1 MCTRPA
7 ATSVAA
13 LIILTLCAPATGWAA
28 GAARTT
34 IAGPE
39 GVLTLTSKAPT
50 GQRGHWFVEFQEEI
64 SPQAGPS
71 RVDGRS
77 LKGAADVDCGV
88 SRFQVAKLDVFEG
101 PNFTGA
107 LLLDVGHRNEWRSPE
122 SGTTLDRVLIA
133 TCGRTRIQARVQ
145 TEGRAAGGVPA
156 DPDLSARS
164 AAPPSA
170 PPAPAV
176 IAVVAQTAAPRI
188 GSSIAPSIASS
199 IASSIVPGVAPS
211 PRPVAPSAEG
221 GAFHAQLAAVGSV
234 EAARQTWERLERAAP
249 AILSDRLRRLTAATV
264 NGRQVYRVSA
274 GGLATKAQA
283 EMVCKVLA
291 RLSAQCFV
299 RPGDTP

>member
-13 LIILTLCAPATGWAA
+13 LVSLVLSAPASGWAA
-28 GAARTT
+28 GATRAT

-39 GVLTLTSKAPT
+39 GVLTLTSKAAT
-50 GQRGHWFVEFQEEI
+50 GQHGHWFVEFQEEI

-88 SRFQVAKLDVFEG
+88 LRFQVAKLDVFEG

-133 TCGRTRIQARVQ
+133 TCGRTKIQARFQ
-145 TEGRAAGGVPA
+145 TDVRASGAA
-156 DPDLSARS
+156 LPDLERPART
-164 AAPPSA
+164 AAPPPLAPSA
-170 PPAPAV
+170 PPVPAV
-176 IAVVAQTAAPRI
+176 TPVAAVVAETAAPK
-188 GSSIAPSIASS
+188 IAPS
-199 IASSIVPGVAPS
+199 PHPLAP
-211 PRPVAPSAEG
+211 PIKD
-221 GAFHAQLAAVGSV
+221 GAFHAQLAAVGSE
-234 EAARQTWERLERAAP
+234 EAARQTWTRLEHAAP
-249 AILSDRLRRLTAATV
+249 AVLSDRRRRLTPATV
-264 NGRQVYRVSA
+264 NGREVYRVSA
-274 GGLATKAQA
+274 GGFATKAQA
-283 EMVCKVLA
+283 ETVCKALA